1 MTRIYRGLIWL
12 MLVVFL
18 AGCSSIS
25 PYTYQSAGIGG
36 AVGAGAGAL
45 IDKNNRWR
53 GAMIGALGGA
63 ALGGAVSEVT
73 RRGVEKDRQQGYG
86 YYQSPGYNYQT
97 QGDYTDPW
105 WN

>member
-1 MTRIYRGLIWL
+1 MTKISRWLIWL
-12 MLVVFL
+12 LLVVFL

-73 RRGVEKDRQQGYG
+73 RRGVEHDRQQGYG
-86 YYQSPGYNYQT
+86 YYQAPGYGYQT
-97 QGDYTDPW
+97 QGNYYNSPW
-105 WN
+105 D